1 MHTYKHIV
9 RYVDKKG
16 VVFIVNL
23 LIDSIEIA
31 IMSMFAH
38 CKYFRTG
45 RIVYDP
51 NDLGAK
57 QLLQFL
63 FSCSF
68 PGIMS

>member
-51 NDLGAK
+51 NDGYPPA
-57 QLLQFL
+57 
-63 FSCSF
+63 
-68 PGIMS
+68 P